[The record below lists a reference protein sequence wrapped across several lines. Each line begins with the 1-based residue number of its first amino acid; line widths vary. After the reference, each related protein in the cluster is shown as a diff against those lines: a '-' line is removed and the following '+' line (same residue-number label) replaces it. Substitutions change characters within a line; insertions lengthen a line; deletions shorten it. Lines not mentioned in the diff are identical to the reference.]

1 MTSQARRRRVG
12 IFGGTFDPVH
22 AGHLT
27 LLQWAHDELQ
37 LDQVRVIPTGQS
49 WQKSPSAASPAQR
62 LDMLRLALQTVPFAL
77 TDDRE
82 VRRSG
87 PSYTVD
93 TLAEVRA
100 QVGPEVSLI
109 LLLGSDQ
116 LHNLAS
122 WHRYQDLLG
131 LAHLAVTQ
139 REDVRLSAF
148 PAAVEE
154 LLSERGSDHLGDA
167 PSGSIVFFR
176 MPMVPVSATVLRRQL
191 AQGQDV
197 AALVPAAVL
206 AYIHNHGLYR

>member
-1 MTSQARRRRVG
+1 MTISARRLRVG
-12 IFGGTFDPVH
+12 VFGGTFDPVH

-37 LDQVRVIPTGQS
+37 LDRVLVIPTAQS
-49 WQKSPSAASPAQR
+49 WQKSVSAATAEQR
-62 LDMLRLALQTVPFAL
+62 LDMLRLALQTMPFAQA
-77 TDDRE
+77 DDRE
-82 VRRSG
+82 VRRG
-87 PSYTVD
+87 GASYTVD
-93 TLAEVRA
+93 TLAALRA
-100 QVGPEVSLI
+100 ELGGEVSLV

-122 WHRYQDLLG
+122 WHRYRDLLG

-148 PAAVEE
+148 PPAVEQ
-154 LLSERGSDHLGDA
+154 LLSECGSDHLADT

-176 MPMVPVSATVLRRQL
+176 MPIMPVSATVLRRQL
-191 AQGQDV
+191 AQRQDV

-206 AYIHNHGLYR
+206 AYIHDHDLYR